1 MGLFQ
6 LLGGSLTCGSSFRNR
21 TLRLRS
27 TLGSR
32 NYRSWLRR
40 FLRGWSSGPWAGP
53 CSSDGLSSFPPTKSL
68 KVRSW
73 KVKKN
78 GSSMFGERDRG
89 WWMLKKRLTILG
101 FSSEGVAKC
110 HSALDLAKWW
120 TWMASANLG
129 CGVMFQDNAV
139 VSKVVVRCVVRP
151 ELLPGIVQH
160 TPNVLL

>member
-1 MGLFQ
+1 MTIAANGSSIDFLFFTMGLFQ

-89 WWMLKKRLTILG
+89 WWMLKKKVNYFGFQFRRCCKVSLSPRPGKVVDLDG
-101 FSSEGVAKC
+101 FSK
-110 HSALDLAKWW
+110 
-120 TWMASANLG
+120 
-129 CGVMFQDNAV
+129 
-139 VSKVVVRCVVRP
+139 
-151 ELLPGIVQH
+151 PGLWGHV
-160 TPNVLL
+160 PR